1 VSGYGPDAL
10 SDRWARLTP
19 EQREAA
25 AAALRREMPIR
36 FRRPA
41 VMRAVPR
48 RTPPKRQDRR

>member
-1 VSGYGPDAL
+1 MIRYGPDSL
-10 SDRWARLTP
+10 SERWARLTP
-19 EQREAA
+19 AERAA
-25 AAALRREMPIR
+25 AADALAREMPIR